1 MGIQDRDYYWE
12 HRDKLERQQSNK
24 RFIKRPQPTITPSKR
39 TEPAVKKNVYY
50 QPKEFRDITKQE
62 KIKTA
67 PIPRFVKR
75 SRAILFVL
83 ISSVSVAVITFFTT
97 LLIAMDNPRLL
108 TPAIELISFLQ
119 EFLS

>member
-1 MGIQDRDYYWE
+1 MGIQDRDWYWE

-24 RFIKRPQPTITPSKR
+24 RFIKRPQPT
-39 TEPAVKKNVYY
+39 
-50 QPKEFRDITKQE
+50 
-62 KIKTA
+62 
-67 PIPRFVKR
+67 PRFVKR
-75 SRAILFVL
+75 SKAILFVL